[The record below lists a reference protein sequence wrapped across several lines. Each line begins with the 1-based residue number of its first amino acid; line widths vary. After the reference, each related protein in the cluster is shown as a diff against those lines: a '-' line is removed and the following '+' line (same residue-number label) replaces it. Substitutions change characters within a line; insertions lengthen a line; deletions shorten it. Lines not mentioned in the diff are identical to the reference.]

1 MLSPATRKR
10 KGSAVTDQVFEKN
23 RHDRAFQCEG
33 AVGLLL
39 FFPALWYFVAV
50 KNPFPIQSEQR
61 TRWALTLILSGGNL
75 FFRGMAPSL
84 APWWISLVG
93 EAALFLSLA
102 AWAWAGSGFFAK
114 HKNSPLSVV
123 LMLTVL
129 GTLILLLFVVWSG
142 PIFQSVARGKAGGI
156 VDMAAGLL
164 PVLFAAILGLMVS
177 GLRELFFLK
186 KIRQPGWYFKA
197 MLVFFILTYFS
208 PVIVVAAVPFFMSMS
223 ICLLVLNS
231 FRVKWIAFLVKK
243 QKKILVTWAGLSL
256 GIFLTNVILVFNSQA
271 IARIIGGLSPG
282 LFQVGKLIL
291 LYGACYSGV
300 ILFATLF
307 HLPTADAYDRKAKE
321 FSSLVDLSQSIT
333 GAMEF
338 KELAEKVTTITAGV
352 CHSDFS
358 WLLIKENDDFS
369 VPAAFNVSDR
379 EARELSLALLAE
391 TVLDSRPVKIFRDKR
406 LKIHIQND
414 AVNFSFSSLAIA
426 SLRVKN
432 RTTGYLFMAI
442 RKDSY
447 FEEEDIQAIEAFANS
462 AAMALENARM
472 LETRLEKER
481 LLKELE
487 VARVIQSRLL
497 PQSAPKAAWA
507 DIAVY
512 FSPAYEVGGDYYDF
526 FLLDDKRLGFVIADV
541 SGKGLAAAFVM
552 AELKGI
558 FESLAGVVNAPGQLL
573 AKANGVLRKSLE
585 KNRFVSA
592 SYGLIDPQ
600 AMVLRVARAGH
611 MPFFLDSGDRI
622 ENLVPPGLVLGA
634 VDEPLFSEKLAEI
647 TINLCSGDTIVFI
660 TDGISEAKN
669 LIGNEFGYE
678 RLQGIMQ
685 SKRHAGAEELTHA
698 IMAEV
703 KAFANQPVQYDDITL
718 LVIKMK

>member
-1 MLSPATRKR
+1 MGIALVLAI
-10 KGSAVTDQVFEKN
+10 FN
-23 RHDRAFQCEG
+23 
-33 AVGLLL
+33 LLL
-39 FFPALWYFVAV
+39 RGILLRLQPWA
-50 KNPFPIQSEQR
+50 IQF
-61 TRWALTLILSGGNL
+61 GGEL
-75 FFRGMAPSL
+75 AIFSL
-84 APWWISLVG
+84 
-93 EAALFLSLA
+93 LA
-102 AWAWAGSGFFAK
+102 AWTWAGSGFFTK
-114 HKNSPLSVV
+114 KKDRPLAVIFIIAS
-123 LMLTVL
+123 LDS
-129 GTLILLLFVVWSG
+129 LILIFFVAWRG
-142 PIFQSVARGKAGGI
+142 WDFQSAFKSEAGFFAR
-156 VDMAAGLL
+156 LL
-164 PVLFAAILGLMVS
+164 VCFFLVLLTAILGLIFS
-177 GLRELFFLK
+177 ALRELFFLK
-186 KIRQPGWYFKA
+186 KTRQPAWYFDA
-197 MLVFFILTYFS
+197 MMICFILSFFA
-208 PVIVVAAVPFFMSMS
+208 PVMVPVAVPFFMSLS
-223 ICLLVLNS
+223 ICFMVLNS

-243 QKKILVTWAGLSL
+243 QKKQLIALAGLSL
-256 GIFLTNVILVFNSQA
+256 GIFMANAILLFNGRVMGA
-271 IARIIGGLSPG
+271 LIPTLFPG
-282 LFQVGKLIL
+282 LFQIGKIIF

-307 HLPTADAYDRKAKE
+307 HLPTADAYDRKAEE
-321 FSSLVDLSQSIT
+321 FASLVDLSQSIT

-358 WLLIKENDDFS
+358 WLLINQNDDFS
-369 VPAAFNVSDR
+369 VPAAFNIGNR
-379 EARELSLALLAE
+379 EARELSLALLGE
-391 TVLDSRPVKIFRDKR
+391 TVLDNRAVKIFRDKK

-414 AVNFSFSSLAIA
+414 ALNFSFSSLAIA
-426 SLRVKN
+426 PLRVKN

-442 RKDSY
+442 KKDSY
-447 FEEEDIQAIEAFANS
+447 FEEEDIHAIEAFAGS

-487 VARVIQSRLL
+487 VARVIQRRLL
-497 PQSAPKAAWA
+497 PPSLPKITCA

-526 FLLDDKRLGFVIADV
+526 FLLDDGRLGFVIADV
-541 SGKGLAAAFVM
+541 SGKGLAAAFIM

-558 FESLAGVVNAPGQLL
+558 FESLAGVVNEPGHLL
-573 AKANGVLRKSLE
+573 AKANSVLRKSLE

-611 MPFFLDSGDRI
+611 MPFFLSSGDKI
-622 ENLVPPGLVLGA
+622 ETYVPPGLVLGA
-634 VDEPLFSEKLAEI
+634 TDEPLFSEKLEEI
-647 TINLCSGDTIVFI
+647 TIDLSSGDTIVFI

-678 RLQGIMQ
+678 RLQSVM
-685 SKRHAGAEELTHA
+685 RFNRDAGAKELTQS
-698 IMAEV
+698 IMEEV

>member
-1 MLSPATRKR
+1 MALA
-10 KGSAVTDQVFEKN
+10 
-23 RHDRAFQCEG
+23 
-33 AVGLLL
+33 LLL
-39 FFPALWYFVAV
+39 AAA
-50 KNPFPIQSEQR
+50 N
-61 TRWALTLILSGGNL
+61 LI
-75 FFRGMAPSL
+75 FRFMAPSL
-84 APWWISLVG
+84 EPRWLSLVG
-93 EAALFLSLA
+93 EMVLFLSLA

-114 HKNSPLSVV
+114 YKNRPLAVV
-123 LMLTVL
+123 LMLTIL
-129 GTLILLLFVVWSG
+129 GTLILLLFMVGSG
-142 PIFQSVARGKAGGI
+142 PIFQSVARGKAGGL
-156 VDMAAGLL
+156 VGMAAGLL
-164 PVLFAAILGLMVS
+164 LVLFAAILGLMVS

-197 MLVFFILTYFS
+197 MLGFFILTYFS
-208 PVIVVAAVPFFMSMS
+208 PVIVVVAVPFFMSMS
-223 ICLLVLNS
+223 ICLLLLNS

-243 QKKILVTWAGLSL
+243 QKKNLIALAGLSL
-256 GIFLTNVILVFNSQA
+256 GIYLASAILVFNSHA
-271 IARIIGGLSPG
+271 IAQEVIAGLSPG
-282 LFQVGKLIL
+282 LLQVGKLIL
-291 LYGACYSGV
+291 LYGTCYSGV

-307 HLPTADAYDRKAKE
+307 HLPTAEAYDRKAEE
-321 FSSLVDLSQSIT
+321 FASLVDLSQSIT
-333 GAMEF
+333 GEMEF
-338 KELAEKVTTITAGV
+338 KELAEKVTAITAGV

-358 WLLIKENDDFS
+358 WLLIRENDDFS
-369 VPAAFNVSDR
+369 VPAAFNISDR
-379 EARELSLALLAE
+379 EARELSLALLGDA
-391 TVLDSRPVKIFRDKR
+391 VLDNQAVKIFRDKK

-414 AVNFSFSSLAIA
+414 ALNFSFSSLALA
-426 SLRVKN
+426 PLRVKN

-447 FEEEDIQAIEAFANS
+447 FEEEDIQTIEAFANS

-487 VARVIQSRLL
+487 VARVIQNRLL

-526 FLLDDKRLGFVIADV
+526 FLLDDRRLGFVIADV
-541 SGKGLAAAFVM
+541 SGKGLAAAFIM

-558 FESLAGVVNAPGQLL
+558 FESLAGVVRDPGLLL

-600 AMVLRVARAGH
+600 AMSLRVARAGH
-611 MPFFLDSGDRI
+611 MPFFIDSGSRI
-622 ENLVPPGLVLGA
+622 ETLVPPGLVLGA
-634 VDEPLFSEKLAEI
+634 TDEPLFSEKLAEI
-647 TINLCSGDTIVFI
+647 KIDLHSGDTIVFI

-678 RLQGIMQ
+678 RLQSVMQ
-685 SKRHAGAEELTHA
+685 SRRDAGAGELTQA